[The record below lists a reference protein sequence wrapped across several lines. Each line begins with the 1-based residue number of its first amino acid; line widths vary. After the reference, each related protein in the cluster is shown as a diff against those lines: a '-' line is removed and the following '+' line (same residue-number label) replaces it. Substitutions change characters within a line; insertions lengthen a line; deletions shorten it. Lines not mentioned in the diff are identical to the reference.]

1 MAFQRGSQ
9 INPAL
14 GMVDYSPIARGG
26 EAMARGKAAG
36 TQAVVSGALG
46 GLDAFMSG
54 LQKAEQNKKAE
65 KEMQGVIKMA
75 EKLSTGFEAIADK
88 LDPRIASSITEMRT
102 AISDPTLPTYT
113 RAAAAQTFLSQSPG
127 LINGGMKLFDME
139 QESAARQA
147 QAAAKA
153 QEQARAAAI
162 NDLAN
167 RMAMG
172 QPVSGPYAPEIINE
186 AAVKAAQLQKSSQ
199 RTVRS
204 TDAAGRPIQ
213 TTYGL
218 GMQPTTSP
226 IQEPPRNLTTDEI
239 RAQETAKVEAG
250 GMAKMGVDF
259 LANLETERKNAKQQA
274 AFAAQVLSAFEDGKV
289 RTGTLAKLIGPA
301 RTLFE
306 SFTGQDAGASEQ
318 QIASKGLAGLGLS
331 QVRNLF
337 QGMGAMSNADREKGE
352 ATVANIT
359 DPKKSIEFFAEVTK
373 MNDKQLADDEE
384 MAIKLQREN
393 VPASE
398 IRLRLLEARSKRK
411 SIVDAAYKKVFKK
424 DNENKPASIFDEAD
438 AIIRGNSR

>member
-26 EAMARGKAAG
+26 EAMARGKVAG
-36 TQAVVSGALG
+36 TQAMVGGALG
-46 GLDAFMSG
+46 GLDAFMGG

-65 KEMQGVIKMA
+65 KEMQGIIKMA

-88 LDPRIASSITEMRT
+88 LDPRIAGAITEMRT

-204 TDAAGRPIQ
+204 TDASGRPVQ

-218 GMQPTTSP
+218 GMEPTTSP
-226 IQEPPRNLTTDEI
+226 IQEPPRNATPQEAAAVKMAEAEATGRMGVLTKQAESDI
-239 RAQETAKVEAG
+239 EAG
-250 GMAKMGVDF
+250 KTALRLKPNFSRIAELLDSGKLQTDRLAPFKTAAMSVLKGLNIPIDETK
-259 LANLETERKNAKQQA
+259 LANAEEAQSYMLQSMLQQVQYTKGAVSNKEGEWFAEMGPQIGKSTEANKRLVRAIVDRIELDRKVGVVVESSLARGESYDKIQQKKQKLIEEYENKLGDPIKA
-274 AFAAQVLSAFEDGKV
+274 AAGPLTWDPA
-289 RTGTLAKLIGPA
+289 TGTL
-301 RTLFE
+301 R
-306 SFTGQDAGASEQ
+306 
-318 QIASKGLAGLGLS
+318 
-331 QVRNLF
+331 
-337 QGMGAMSNADREKGE
+337 
-352 ATVANIT
+352 
-359 DPKKSIEFFAEVTK
+359 
-373 MNDKQLADDEE
+373 
-384 MAIKLQREN
+384 
-393 VPASE
+393 
-398 IRLRLLEARSKRK
+398 
-411 SIVDAAYKKVFKK
+411 
-424 DNENKPASIFDEAD
+424 
-438 AIIRGNSR
+438 